1 MELTPLTSRAPSKR
15 GDFIFE
21 AQRVIARVYFVPL
34 DVEGERR
41 ICRLA
46 VGR

>member
-1 MELTPLTSRAPSKR
+1 MERTPLTSPAPTKR
-15 GDFIFE
+15 CDSLIE
-21 AQRVIARVYFVPL
+21 AQRVNARAYFVRL

-41 ICRLA
+41 IRRLA